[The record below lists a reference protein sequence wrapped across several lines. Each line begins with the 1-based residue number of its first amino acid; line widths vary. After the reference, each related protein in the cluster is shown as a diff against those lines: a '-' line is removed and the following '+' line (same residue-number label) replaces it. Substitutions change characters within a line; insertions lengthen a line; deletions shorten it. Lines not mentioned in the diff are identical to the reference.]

1 MKSVPRRPLILFTVV
16 LAVSVAGL
24 WSAWHLRQQQARAA
38 QAIAGV
44 AALPDLRRWPAE
56 LKQRIQAESSAVRAV
71 RAPLEALGRL
81 ATLYCANGYPAEA
94 ERALAAL
101 RQLDPKNARWPCLL
115 ADLRWRAGDGAGA
128 EAAWQVTV
136 ERDATYAPAWL
147 RLGEL
152 LTKRGAND
160 RAREC
165 FIRAFAAAPDSVRA
179 AYHLIQFEVMQGGG
193 GESTLR
199 RLRDLAR
206 GHPGIKDVHELLAG
220 LLDAAHDPVGATQER
235 RRAVESELV
244 ISTEDPWV
252 DDLTQLCFDSNRLM
266 LRAVTMRR
274 EGRFGEAETLLKKAI
289 GLAAHEAANPLGWE
303 LLSDL
308 YVKLERPAE
317 ARALLEQAVAQFPAE
332 PQMRLLLARLL
343 CTTQQPEAA
352 IAIMQQAV
360 GRWPERGD
368 LHAALGLARHDAG
381 QHAAAVSALG
391 EALRLDPTL
400 TEAQY
405 QLGLSLIELG
415 RPGEAKTAIS
425 RALAMRPDYPEALFA
440 LAALELDAG
449 DFVAAEPSVFKVY
462 ALDPEEPNAQRL
474 VASWHLL
481 KGRAAGQT
489 GDVTAAD
496 RQFRAGLAVAPD
508 FALLLRETGRLAE
521 RRTRWTEAAEAFEH
535 YVRVQPADPSGYLE
549 YGLVLQKIGRPADAE
564 AVLQRGLNAAQQAG
578 DQARLDEFK
587 RLLAH

>member
-1 MKSVPRRPLILFTVV
+1 MPRRPLILFTVV
-16 LAVSVAGL
+16 LAVSAAGL
-24 WSAWHLRQQQARAA
+24 WAAWQLRQRQTRAA

-44 AALPDLRRWPAE
+44 APLPDLRRWPVE
-56 LKQRIQAESSAVRAV
+56 LKRRIQEESSAARAD
-71 RAPLEALGRL
+71 RAPREALGRL
-81 ATLYCANGYPAEA
+81 ADLYCANGYPAEA

-101 RQLDPKNARWPCLL
+101 RQMDPEIARWPYLL
-115 ADLRWRAGDGAGA
+115 ADLRWRAGDEAGA
-128 EAAWQVTV
+128 VAALQTTV

-152 LTKRGAND
+152 LTKRGAQD

-165 FIRAFAAAPDSVRA
+165 FTRAFAAAPDSVRA
-179 AYHLIQFEVMQGGG
+179 AYHLSQFEVMQGSS

-199 RLRDLAR
+199 RLRELAR
-206 GHPGIKDVHELLAG
+206 VHPGIKDVHELLAG

-235 RRAVESELV
+235 RRASESELV

-274 EGRFGEAETLLKKAI
+274 EGRFGEAETLLKKVI
-289 GLAAHEAANPLGWE
+289 ELTAHEAANPLGWE

-308 YVKLERPAE
+308 YVKLGRPAE

-343 CTTQQPEAA
+343 CTTQQPDAA
-352 IAIMQQAV
+352 VAIMQQAV
-360 GRWPERGD
+360 GRWPDRGE
-368 LHAALGLARHDAG
+368 LHAALGLAWHGAG
-381 QHAAAVSALG
+381 QYAAAVSALG

-415 RPGEAKTAIS
+415 RPGEARAAIV
-425 RALAMRPDYPEALFA
+425 RALAMRPDYPEALYA
-440 LAALELDAG
+440 HAALELEAG
-449 DFVAAEPSVFKVY
+449 DFVAAESSVFKVY

-481 KGRAAGQT
+481 KGLAAGQA

-521 RRTRWTEAAEAFEH
+521 RRARWTEAAEAFEH
-535 YVRVQPADPSGYLE
+535 YLRVQPADPSGYLE
-549 YGLVLQKIGRPADAE
+549 YGLVLQKMGRAAE
-564 AVLQRGLNAAQQAG
+564 STAVFQRGLHAAQQAG
-578 DQARLDEFK
+578 DQVRLEEFK